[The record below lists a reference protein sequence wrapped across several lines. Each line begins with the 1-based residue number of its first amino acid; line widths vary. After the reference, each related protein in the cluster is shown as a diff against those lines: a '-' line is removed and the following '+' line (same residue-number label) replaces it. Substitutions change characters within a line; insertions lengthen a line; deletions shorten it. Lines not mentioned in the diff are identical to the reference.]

1 MGKLGGSRSE
11 EVWLV
16 PKLRVRKLSR
26 FVTGIKDLLVIP
38 VRFKTSCLRD
48 CRPVYAVSDRNM
60 SKLPVS
66 TITFSCLLL

>member
-1 MGKLGGSRSE
+1 MGKLGGSHSE
-11 EVWLV
+11 EMWLV
-16 PKLRVRKLSR
+16 PKLRVPKLSR
-26 FVTGIKDLLVIP
+26 FVIGIKDLLVIP

-48 CRPVYAVSDRNM
+48 CRPVNAVSDRNM